1 MNLLLAYLLWLPPM
15 GWFGLHH
22 FYMRRDLHGFLM
34 LTTFGGFVAGYIRD
48 LFCISRFLKESR
60 RDKEYQ
66 NLYLAEVTYHKHPGV
81 WRNRV
86 RYAAMAVLASYYR
99 GFVVLAIPEQAL
111 ESDMWAKVVALA
123 LAPLG
128 TAFGTYSVANI
139 GNREVSFLPLLLLA
153 YVGEVVFGWWQP
165 GEFGISTWMWLQPF
179 IIITFIWSYVNPK
192 STPVR
197 PGCCLRFWRV
207 VLGVLILTSLSS
219 SFLYHNATIET
230 EDGETILLRDAME
243 NLLRSEAWKHFK
255 EEFWTLLDH
264 LWQHG
269 WEGLADDLYN
279 ISERSGIDWA
289 AGVLNVSVTSSERE
303 VKTRYRELVRVWHP
317 DHAQDK
323 ALAQEKFIEIQKA
336 YDTFMRKFK
345 RQKRKGFKETSWFE
359 EEEEEEDFDHDEL

>member
-1 MNLLLAYLLWLPPM
+1 
-15 GWFGLHH
+15 
-22 FYMRRDLHGFLM
+22 M